1 MGLQIVD
8 TLLGE
13 LVNGITQ
20 KPKRKRREEGGY
32 GLTYSSLDNPDIFT
46 PGFS

>member
-1 MGLQIVD
+1 VTSWFLILETMGLQIVD

-20 KPKRKRREEGGY
+20 KPKRKRR
-32 GLTYSSLDNPDIFT
+32 
-46 PGFS
+46 